1 MKMIKRTLIILI
13 IATTIFTVVKCN
25 RIEDTD
31 NIKQE
36 QGEDTLPKDDKEDEQ
51 DEDKKE
57 EEKKDNQGKEDENKD
72 SEQDKEQQD
81 KNDEPKE
88 EQGQEEIESPVE
100 LG

>member
-25 RIEDTD
+25 RIEDAD

-36 QGEDTLPKDDKEDEQ
+36 QGDGTLPKDDKEDTNKKDEQ
-51 DEDKKE
+51 NKE
-57 EEKKDNQGKEDENKD
+57 EKQEEENKD
-72 SEQDKEQQD
+72 NEQDKD
-81 KNDEPKE
+81 DEPKE
-88 EQGQEEIESPVE
+88 DQKKEEIKSPVE

>member
-25 RIEDTD
+25 RIEDAD

-36 QGEDTLPKDDKEDEQ
+36 QGEDTLPKDDKEDTNKKDEQ
-51 DEDKKE
+51 DKNAQDKEEKE
-57 EEKKDNQGKEDENKD
+57 EEENKNK
-72 SEQDKEQQD
+72 EQDKEKQD
-81 KNDEPKE
+81 K
-88 EQGQEEIESPVE
+88 EEIESPVE

>member
-25 RIEDTD
+25 RIEDAD

-36 QGEDTLPKDDKEDEQ
+36 QGDDTLPKDDKEDTN
-51 DEDKKE
+51 
-57 EEKKDNQGKEDENKD
+57 KKD
-72 SEQDKEQQD
+72 EQDKEEKEEDEKNQD
-81 KNDEPKE
+81 KEKQDKDDEPKE
-88 EQGQEEIESPVE
+88 DQEKEEIESPVE

>member
-25 RIEDTD
+25 RIEDED

-36 QGEDTLPKDDKEDEQ
+36 QGDDTLPKDNEKDKEE
-51 DEDKKE
+51 KE
-57 EEKKDNQGKEDENKD
+57 
-72 SEQDKEQQD
+72 EQDKDDKQD
-81 KNDEPKE
+81 K
-88 EQGQEEIESPVE
+88 EEIEYPVE

>member
-25 RIEDTD
+25 RIEDAD

-36 QGEDTLPKDDKEDEQ
+36 QGEDTLPKDDKKDEQ
-51 DEDKKE
+51 DKDEKE
-57 EEKKDNQGKEDENKD
+57 EENKDNQD
-72 SEQDKEQQD
+72 
-81 KNDEPKE
+81 KE
-88 EQGQEEIESPVE
+88 EQEKEEIESPVE

>member
-25 RIEDTD
+25 RIEDAD

-36 QGEDTLPKDDKEDEQ
+36 QGDDTLPKDDKEDKQ
-51 DEDKKE
+51 DK
-57 EEKKDNQGKEDENKD
+57 
-72 SEQDKEQQD
+72 EQDKEENQD
-81 KNDEPKE
+81 DKE
-88 EQGQEEIESPVE
+88 KEEIEYPIE

>member
-36 QGEDTLPKDDKEDEQ
+36 QSEDTLPKEDKEDDQ
-51 DEDKKE
+51 DKEEKE
-57 EEKKDNQGKEDENKD
+57 EEKNKNE
-72 SEQDKEQQD
+72 EQD
-81 KNDEPKE
+81 
-88 EQGQEEIESPVE
+88 
-100 LG
+100 

>member
-25 RIEDTD
+25 RIEDAD

-36 QGEDTLPKDDKEDEQ
+36 QGDDTLPKDDKED
-51 DEDKKE
+51 K
-57 EEKKDNQGKEDENKD
+57 
-72 SEQDKEQQD
+72 QDKD
-81 KNDEPKE
+81 DEPKE
-88 EQGQEEIESPVE
+88 DQEKEEIESPVE

>member
-25 RIEDTD
+25 RIEDAD

-36 QGEDTLPKDDKEDEQ
+36 QGEDTSSKDDK
-51 DEDKKE
+51 
-57 EEKKDNQGKEDENKD
+57 KD
-72 SEQDKEQQD
+72 EQDKEKHKDD
-81 KNDEPKE
+81 KPKE
-88 EQGQEEIESPVE
+88 EQEKEEIEYPVE

>member
-25 RIEDTD
+25 RIEDAD

-36 QGEDTLPKDDKEDEQ
+36 QGEDTLPKDDK
-51 DEDKKE
+51 KE
-57 EEKKDNQGKEDENKD
+57 EKNKD
-72 SEQDKEQQD
+72 KEKQDKE
-81 KNDEPKE
+81 
-88 EQGQEEIESPVE
+88 EIKSPVE

>member
-25 RIEDTD
+25 RIEDAD

-36 QGEDTLPKDDKEDEQ
+36 QGENALPKDDKEDTNKKDEQ
-51 DEDKKE
+51 DKE
-57 EEKKDNQGKEDENKD
+57 EENKD
-72 SEQDKEQQD
+72 SEQDKEE
-81 KNDEPKE
+81 KPKE
-88 EQGQEEIESPVE
+88 EQKKEEIKSPVE

>member
-25 RIEDTD
+25 RIEDVD

-36 QGEDTLPKDDKEDEQ
+36 QGDDTLPK
-51 DEDKKE
+51 EDKKE
-57 EEKKDNQGKEDENKD
+57 EENKD
-72 SEQDKEQQD
+72 KEKQDKE
-81 KNDEPKE
+81 
-88 EQGQEEIESPVE
+88 EIKSPVE

>member
-25 RIEDTD
+25 RIEDAD

-36 QGEDTLPKDDKEDEQ
+36 QGEDTLPKDDKEDTNEK
-51 DEDKKE
+51 DE
-57 EEKKDNQGKEDENKD
+57 
-72 SEQDKEQQD
+72 QD
-81 KNDEPKE
+81 KNDKPKE
-88 EQGQEEIESPVE
+88 DQEKEEIESPVE

>member
-25 RIEDTD
+25 RIEDAD

-36 QGEDTLPKDDKEDEQ
+36 QGDDTLPKDDKEDKQ
-51 DEDKKE
+51 DKE
-57 EEKKDNQGKEDENKD
+57 EKEEDKKDNQSKE
-72 SEQDKEQQD
+72 
-81 KNDEPKE
+81 EPKE
-88 EQGQEEIESPVE
+88 DQEKEEIESPVE